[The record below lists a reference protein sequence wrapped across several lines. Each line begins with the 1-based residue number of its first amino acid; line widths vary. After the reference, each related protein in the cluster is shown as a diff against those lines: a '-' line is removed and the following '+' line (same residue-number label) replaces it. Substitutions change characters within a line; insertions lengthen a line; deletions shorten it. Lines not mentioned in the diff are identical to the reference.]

1 LLDSLTAIATFSAIA
16 CLVVV
21 HRAILAG
28 LLTARLVCCETDC
41 ADHSCQN
48 RKQDFEILFHD
59 QPSLASIAK
68 ASRKIRTRERPG
80 KRGAC
85 LTTIGPAISECGER
99 LWTIRLARDAHE
111 K

>member
-1 LLDSLTAIATFSAIA
+1 LKNHSPGDVRKELLDSLTAIAIFAAIA

-21 HRAILAG
+21 HRAILTG

-68 ASRKIRTRERPG
+68 ASQKNDNLAAAATLQD
-80 KRGAC
+80 RGEVC
-85 LTTIGPAISECGER
+85 YGYR
-99 LWTIRLARDAHE
+99 LPLE
-111 K
+111 L